1 MEALIVIGVIVFLVL
16 ILLFAAIRI
25 VQEYE
30 RGVIFRLGRV
40 LSGAKGPGLFFIIP
54 VIDRMV
60 KVNLQTVTMNV
71 PPQDIITRDNVT
83 VRVDAVIYF
92 NVVEPIKATVEIQ
105 NYLLGTS
112 QIAQTTLRSILGKAE
127 LDELLAKREE
137 LNDQLQTVID
147 ELTEPWGVKVTLV
160 EIKDVDLPDQMQRAM
175 ARQAEAERV
184 RRAKVI
190 NAEGEFQASQ
200 RLSDAAEVIAQH
212 PIAYQL
218 RLLQTMTEVAA
229 EKNST
234 TTLRWQPSA
243 RSTLAWPFARAST
256 SPVSRPS
263 SSAQH
268 RPFVS
273 APMTSRNRHCP
284 VSRRIRGP
292 SCDVVGRHPQSRSS
306 RASSSA
312 RPRRLRG
319 EEPFSSRFRRV
330 AHDRPQ
336 PRPNRTSVR

>member
-1 MEALIVIGVIVFLVL
+1 MEGLIVVGVIVLLVL
-16 ILLFAAIRI
+16 IFLFNAIKI

-40 LSGAKGPGLFFIIP
+40 LAAAKGPGLFFIIP
-54 VIDRMV
+54 FIDRMV

-92 NVVEPIKATVEIQ
+92 SVVDPVRATVEIQ

-127 LDELLAKREE
+127 LDELLAKRED
-137 LNDQLQTVID
+137 LNDQLQSVID

-190 NAEGEFQASQ
+190 NAEGEFQASEK
-200 RLSDAAEVIAQH
+200 LSQAAEVIARH

-234 TTLRWQPSA
+234 LVLPI
-243 RSTLAWPFARAST
+243 
-256 SPVSRPS
+256 PVELF
-263 SSAQH
+263 
-268 RPFVS
+268 RPFMEAMREVEDNRKD
-273 APMTSRNRHCP
+273 SRK
-284 VSRRIRGP
+284 
-292 SCDVVGRHPQSRSS
+292 
-306 RASSSA
+306 A
-312 RPRRLRG
+312 
-319 EEPFSSRFRRV
+319 
-330 AHDRPQ
+330 
-336 PRPNRTSVR
+336 